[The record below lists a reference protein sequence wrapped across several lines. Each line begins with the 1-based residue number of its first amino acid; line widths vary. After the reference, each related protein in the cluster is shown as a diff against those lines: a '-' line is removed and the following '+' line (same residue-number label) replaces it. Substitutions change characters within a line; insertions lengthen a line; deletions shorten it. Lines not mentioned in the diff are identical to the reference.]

1 MIADELRDALRT
13 LTPQGIRELAAHSEG
28 TVTLGEIASRL
39 DAEAARSER
48 AAEGYS
54 ARSWHRE
61 AAQER
66 ERAEGQRLRAKALRV
81 LEAAAR

>member
-1 MIADELRDALRT
+1 MSDELRDALQV
-13 LTPQGIRELAAHSEG
+13 LTPKAIRELAAHSEG
-28 TVTLGEIASRL
+28 TVTLGEIAARL

-66 ERAEGQRLRAKALRV
+66 ERAEGLRLRAKALRV
-81 LEAAAR
+81 LEAASR